1 MVVIDEHG
9 LLLPQPAGSSN
20 GVNNTLR
27 RSFAAAAVVQKSG
40 IRKAGS
46 VPHIQTTP
54 ADLFA
59 VVSQMP

>member
-1 MVVIDEHG
+1 MVVIDEPD
-9 LLLPQPAGSSN
+9 LPLPQPANSSN

-27 RSFAAAAVVQKSG
+27 CSFAAAAVVQKSG

-46 VPHIQTTP
+46 ASHIQTTP

-59 VVSQMP
+59 VVSQMS